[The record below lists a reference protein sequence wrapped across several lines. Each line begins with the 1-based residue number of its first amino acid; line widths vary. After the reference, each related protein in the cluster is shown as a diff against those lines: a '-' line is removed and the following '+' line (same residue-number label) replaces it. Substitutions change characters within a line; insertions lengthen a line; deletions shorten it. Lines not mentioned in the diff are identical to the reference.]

1 MVLTDDNHAVAR
13 KLKELEEQ
21 VADLQEGARSDESPN
36 ILISASDEFA
46 TGDSVAAVIEREIE
60 PLRYQDSDTG
70 YRISAYS
77 HDDR

>member
-21 VADLQEGARSDESPN
+21 VADLQEGARSDQAPN
-36 ILISASDEFA
+36 ILISAGDEVGTA
-46 TGDSVAAVIEREIE
+46 DSVTAVIERDIE
-60 PLRYQDSDTG
+60 PLRYQDTDTG